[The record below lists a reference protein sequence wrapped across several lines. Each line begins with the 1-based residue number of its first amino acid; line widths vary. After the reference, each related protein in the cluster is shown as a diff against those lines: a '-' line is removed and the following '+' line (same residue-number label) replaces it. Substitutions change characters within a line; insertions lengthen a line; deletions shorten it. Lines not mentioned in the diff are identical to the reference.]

1 MSRLRRLKSRRSS
14 TQNLEEPDDVDAE
27 GGEDE
32 VAESAPSTT
41 EANKQPSPDQCETQQ
56 PSGDVELPQAPEQ
69 EEAPK
74 HVQVPDSEEK
84 APDREEKAP
93 DREENAPD
101 REEKAPDREEK
112 APDREE
118 KAPEEKAP
126 EEKAP
131 DREEK
136 APADREE
143 KAPDFAAAN
152 TLAFVDTLPDNHQG
166 LTAPQNLLALPS
178 YDFGKEDAQDPLA
191 FLRTEPPVEANTS
204 STALQALP
212 APPQDLP
219 LNRELFPEEDDDAF
233 GDLDALLEA
242 YPLADPEEQP
252 LDNVHGTL
260 AILEAAV
267 SDDEDAED
275 WAAAQDRSSKV

>member
-1 MSRLRRLKSRRSS
+1 MPSPPKKKPNKRLSRLRRLKSRRSS

-118 KAPEEKAP
+118 KAP
-126 EEKAP
+126 
-131 DREEK
+131 
-136 APADREE
+136 ADREE

-152 TLAFVDTLPDNHQG
+152 TLAFVDALPDNHQG
-166 LTAPQNLLALPS
+166 LTAPQHLLALPS